1 MWFKRKK
8 QIYPEY
14 WNVYESFFKNEIPQD
29 ISKIRFVVFD
39 TETTG
44 FSIMS
49 DRILCIGALTL
60 ENNTIQVH
68 NSFEVYIKQDIYNEE
83 SAKIHGILNNSKKK
97 VIMEEEAIIEF
108 LAYLGNA
115 VIVAH
120 HAMFDI
126 NMVNHALTRLGLPE
140 LKNKYL
146 DTSTLYKKT
155 QLKSNLLKKQDFYT
169 LDELTDKFE
178 ISKEDRHT
186 ALGDAYITA
195 IAFVKIISALKKK
208 KTVTLKYLLK
218 K

>member
-8 QIYPEY
+8 KNYPEF
-14 WNVYESFFKNEIPQD
+14 WNTYKSLFSKETPQD

-44 FSIMS
+44 FNFIS
-49 DRILCIGALTL
+49 DRILCIGALAL
-60 ENNTIQVH
+60 ENNNIRVH
-68 NSFEVYIKQDIYNEE
+68 NSFEVYLYQEIYNEE
-83 SAKIHGILNNSKKK
+83 TAKIHGILKNSKKNL
-97 VIMEEEAIIEF
+97 VTEEEAIAQF

-126 NMVNHALTRLGLPE
+126 QMINHALARMELPE
-140 LKNKYL
+140 LKNKFL

-155 QLKSNLLKKQDFYT
+155 QLRSNLLQKQDFYT
-169 LDELTDKFE
+169 LDELTDKFD

-195 IAFVKIISALKKK
+195 IAFLKIITALKKK
-208 KTVTLKYLLK
+208 KTVTLKLLLK
-218 K
+218 

>member
-1 MWFKRKK
+1 MWFKRNKK
-8 QIYPEY
+8 VYPKY
-14 WNVYESFFKNEIPQD
+14 WNIYENLFKNEIPQD

-49 DRILCIGALTL
+49 DRILCIGALSL
-60 ENNTIQVH
+60 ENNTINVH
-68 NSFEVYIKQDIYNEE
+68 NSFEVYLKQDIYKIE
-83 SAKIHGILNNSKKK
+83 SAKIHGILSNSKKNL
-97 VIMEEEAIIEF
+97 IQEEEAIIQF

-126 NMVNHALTRLGLPE
+126 NMVNHALSRLGLPE

-169 LDELTDKFE
+169 LDELTDKFD

-186 ALGDAYITA
+186 ALGDSYITA
-195 IAFVKIISALKKK
+195 IAFLKIVTALKKK
-208 KTVTLKYLLK
+208 KTVTLKSLLR
-218 K
+218 

>member
-1 MWFKRKK
+1 MWFKSKK
-8 QIYPEY
+8 KYPEY
-14 WNVYESFFKNEIPQD
+14 WNRYESLFKEETPQD

-44 FSIMS
+44 FSVIS
-49 DRILCIGALTL
+49 DRILCIGALSL
-60 ENNTIQVH
+60 ENNKIQVH
-68 NSFEVYIKQDIYNEE
+68 NSFEVYVKQNVYKEE
-83 SAKIHGILNNSKKK
+83 SAKIHGILNNSKKNL
-97 VIMEEEAIIEF
+97 ISEEESVIQF

-115 VIVAH
+115 VIIAH

-126 NMVNHALTRLGLPE
+126 NMFNQALGRLGLPE

-169 LDELTDKFE
+169 LDELTDKFD

-195 IAFVKIISALKKK
+195 IAFLKILTELKKK
-208 KTVTLKYLLK
+208 KTVTLKVLLK
-218 K
+218 